1 MVASLA
7 SISGI
12 HSTMSARVPFS
23 NLPGRHERH
32 FLRKH
37 NNPLFGAPIIDH
49 SDEDLLEVQR
59 LDNDE
64 LVDYLTELRTLVQ
77 RAIALNPNEES
88 QVVLDLKSDLDQSYE
103 KACTLA
109 DDQRS
114 NKQAISQLL
123 EVIMKTVRAS
133 AGNDT
138 LAQQQLEDEVLART
152 AHFRLLEHPIVADML
167 DPDTRIQPLDLVPAL
182 LSESKE
188 GLAAALE
195 IFDAEQLERT
205 IADARQLLGSMDQ
218 PSQEAQARFQQIEDC
233 LAGID

>member
-1 MVASLA
+1 MK
-7 SISGI
+7 I
-12 HSTMSARVPFS
+12 PFS

-32 FLRKH
+32 FLRKLD
-37 NNPLFGAPIIDH
+37 NPLFDEPIIDY
-49 SDEDLLEVQR
+49 SDDDLLEVQR

-64 LVDYLTELRTLVQ
+64 LLSYLTDLRTLVQ
-77 RAIALNPNEES
+77 QAIALNPNEES
-88 QVVLDLKSDLDQSYE
+88 QVILDLKSDLDESYE

-123 EVIMKTVRAS
+123 EVIMKTVRSS

-138 LAQQQLEDEVLART
+138 LAQQQLEDEVLARAT
-152 AHFRLLEHPIVADML
+152 HFRLLEHTIVADML
-167 DPDTRIQPLDLVPAL
+167 DPDTRIQPQELAASL
-182 LSESKE
+182 LSESGE

-195 IFDAEQLERT
+195 IFDAQQLERT

-218 PSQEAQARFQQIEDC
+218 PPQEAQARFQQIEDC
-233 LAGID
+233 LAGIE